1 MRVTDGSQTLGE
13 FEFGG
18 VSLLHAKPDSRWN
31 KQKSLPEELT
41 VVKAV
46 AASVMGTPRTWHPK
60 KSWSSTAA

>member
-1 MRVTDGSQTLGE
+1 MGLKPL
-13 FEFGG
+13 
-18 VSLLHAKPDSRWN
+18 VSLNLAVSALLHAKPDSRWN